1 MIDAFHVGNSSLSEE
16 GSSCALEETAAGL
29 TFYTDRKM
37 IIRRDAWIY
46 IFKSIILPGSVYL
59 GKEQI
64 ALISLAVIL
73 KQQ

>member
-1 MIDAFHVGNSSLSEE
+1 MLLLWKVMIDAFHVGNSSLSEE

-46 IFKSIILPGSVYL
+46 IYKINL
-59 GKEQI
+59 
-64 ALISLAVIL
+64 LISVDHITWLSL
-73 KQQ
+73 SR